1 MNFHDEPLAY
11 FITWTVYGTFLQGDS
26 RWWRKRVGGA
36 QQPQPLLQ
44 SWHRQRLN
52 HDVILLNAAHR
63 HAAEMEMSR
72 HCELRSWKLWAAS
85 VRQNHVH
92 VVVTAFGYPANK
104 VRDQLKAN
112 CTRAI
117 RQIDPQFIDRP
128 VWTSKGDM
136 QDVKRE
142 EELERVIDYV
152 SVAQDRM
159 GRGK

>member
-1 MNFHDEPLAY
+1 
-11 FITWTVYGTFLQGDS
+11 
-26 RWWRKRVGGA
+26 
-36 QQPQPLLQ
+36 
-44 SWHRQRLN
+44 
-52 HDVILLNAAHR
+52 
-63 HAAEMEMSR
+63 MSR